1 MTAKDE
7 TQIASGYDHDEELS
21 QNGEEK
27 RRASSHVP
35 RNMPESLRGMEE
47 KELEALGRKA
57 TFKIDIIVMPCLVVM
72 YVLNYLDRQNI
83 ASARLAGL
91 PEDLNIN
98 ATQYQTCVSILF
110 VGYILMQVPS
120 NMILGRIKWPG
131 IYINLAMAAW
141 GVVSACMAAVHSYPG
156 LLLARFFIGFVEAVF
171 FPGALYYLSLFYNR
185 QQYALR
191 AAILYSGSQLGN
203 AFGGLF
209 AIAILQLDGAHG
221 IAGWRWLFIVEG
233 ALTVGIALIFAC
245 ILPNSPRGVRGLT
258 ETEKDWQQWNYEKDQ
273 GQSDDGKEIGPGKGF
288 KLALIDPKMWLML
301 VCLYAIYISAAVTN
315 FFPSVVETL
324 GYSRNATYGL
334 TAPPFCLCV
343 ILMMLNGWLSDKRRN
358 RYWHIVLPL
367 CLSVVANIIAVSSLN
382 TAARY
387 VAMMLMPGSAYMA
400 STVLLSWV
408 AGSLNQPAIK
418 RACAIA
424 FINAVCNTPNIW
436 TSYLYTGAP
445 RYLVA
450 FLVNMAA
457 SGVAIAV
464 ATVTMF
470 YLRRQ
475 NAKLDQGRSLGKS
488 GLTGAQVMSGFRYM
502 L

>member
-1 MTAKDE
+1 M
-7 TQIASGYDHDEELS
+7 
-21 QNGEEK
+21 
-27 RRASSHVP
+27 
-35 RNMPESLRGMEE
+35 
-47 KELEALGRKA
+47 
-57 TFKIDIIVMPCLVVM
+57 
-72 YVLNYLDRQNI
+72 
-83 ASARLAGL
+83 
-91 PEDLNIN
+91 
-98 ATQYQTCVSILF
+98 
-110 VGYILMQVPS
+110 
-120 NMILGRIKWPG
+120 
-131 IYINLAMAAW
+131 AMW
-141 GVVSACMAAVHSYPG
+141 GVVSSCMGAVHSYNG

-185 QQYALR
+185 KQYALR

-209 AIAILQLDGAHG
+209 AIGILTLDGAHG

-233 ALTVGIALIFAC
+233 VMTVGIALVFAC
-245 ILPNSPRGVRGLT
+245 ILPNSPRTVRGMT
-258 ETEKDWQQWNYEKDQ
+258 EIERDWQQWNYEQDQ
-273 GQSDDGKEIGPGKGF
+273 GQQDDGKEIGPGKGF
-288 KLALIDPKMWLML
+288 LLALTDPKMWLML
-301 VCLYAIYISAAVTN
+301 VVLYAIYISAAVTN

-324 GYSRNATYGL
+324 GYSRNTTYAL

-343 ILMMLNGWLSDKRRN
+343 IVMMINGWHSDKTGN
-358 RYWHIVLPL
+358 RYWHIVGPL
-367 CLSVVANIIAVSSLN
+367 FVSVVANIIAVSSLN

-387 VAMMLMPGSAYMA
+387 VAMMLMPGSVYMA

-424 FINAVCNTPNIW
+424 FINAICNTPNIW
-436 TSYLYTGAP
+436 TSYVYFGAP

-457 SGVAIAV
+457 SGVAILV
-464 ATVTMF
+464 ATITRF

-475 NAKLDQGRSLGKS
+475 NIKLDRGADVGKS
-488 GLTGAQVMSGFRYM
+488 GPTAAQQIAGFRYM